1 VFFFVVVYSFS
12 FARLKN
18 GISGFQLIYLA
29 KPVPRDMILIADSG
43 GSKIDWRFIQNDG
56 SIGQANTPGFNPYY
70 QPIEDLKKNVQ
81 EVLLPKINQQQGD
94 VSKIFFYG
102 AGVSSVKNQLTIK
115 SAFLEFFPEAQIEI
129 GWDLLA
135 AARALCGHEA
145 GIACIM
151 GTGSN
156 SCLYDGTAIVDNVA
170 NLGWILA
177 DEGSG
182 AHLGRQFL
190 VDYLRNKLPKTL
202 AAQFHERF
210 PLTREE
216 FLEKVYQQE
225 RPSAFLAS
233 FTKFLFQHLKESYCY
248 DLVYRSFSEFY
259 ENNVMQY
266 KNYQDLKVHFTGSI
280 AFYFSDVLRQVAND
294 KGITVKNILEGPIA
308 GLTLYHQNESN

>member
-1 VFFFVVVYSFS
+1 
-12 FARLKN
+12 
-18 GISGFQLIYLA
+18 
-29 KPVPRDMILIADSG
+29 MILIADSG
-43 GSKIDWRFIQNDG
+43 GSKTDWRLILKDG
-56 SIGQANTPGFNPYY
+56 RIDQASSAGFNPYY

-81 EVLLPKINQQQGD
+81 EILLPKMQDREVVDHIY
-94 VSKIFFYG
+94 FYG

-135 AARALCGHEA
+135 AARALCGKEP

-156 SCLYDGTAIVDNVA
+156 SCLYDGKTIVDNVA

-182 AHLGRQFL
+182 AIIGRKFL
-190 VDYLRNKLPKTL
+190 VDYLRKKLPEQL
-202 AAQFHERF
+202 ATQFHARF

-225 RPSAFLAS
+225 KPSAFLAS
-233 FTKFLFQHLKESYCY
+233 FAKFIFQHLKERYCY
-248 DLVYRSFSEFY
+248 ELIYSSFSEFY
-259 ENNVMQY
+259 ENNVMKY
-266 KNYQDLKVHFTGSI
+266 ENYQNLKVHFTGSI
-280 AFYFSDVLRQVAND
+280 AFYFSDILRQVAND

-308 GLTLYHQNESN
+308 GLTLYHTEKV